1 MIKHLLFFVL
11 LCGGVYYYWTT
22 RPVEHGPG
30 VVAPETPV
38 QETTYNV
45 DRLNYKGIDINPR
58 AKIKLEARV
67 LSIKNY
73 YFDKF
78 SELIPTDVVFG
89 WGPMSDER
97 NLNSLMVRQSE
108 RSFYWEMTEPPIK
121 QQKMW
126 EHAANM
132 HLIGPTQEIRD
143 KISSLRKG
151 QIVEIEGYLVNAK
164 SPKGWKLKS
173 SLRRDDIGDDSSEL
187 VWINSLT
194 IL

>member
-30 VVAPETPV
+30 VIAPKTPV
-38 QETTYNV
+38 QQATFNA
-45 DRLNYKGIDINPR
+45 DKFDYKKFNIIPKANFR
-58 AKIKLEARV
+58 LEARI

-73 YFDKF
+73 YFDKY
-78 SELIPTDVVFG
+78 SELSPTDIVFG
-89 WGPMSDER
+89 WGPMSDGR
-97 NLNSLMVRQSE
+97 NLGSLMVRQSD

-126 EHAANM
+126 QHAANM
-132 HLIGPTQEIRD
+132 HLIGSTQRIRE
-143 KISSLRKG
+143 KISSLRQGHLVKITG
-151 QIVEIEGYLVNAK
+151 FLVNAK
-164 SPKGWKLKS
+164 SPAGWTLKT
-173 SLRRDDIGDDSSEL
+173 SLSRKDIGDNASEL
-187 VWINSLT
+187 VWVKSLT